1 MRVSDGT
8 LRLNALPAPPRR
20 QEQAR
25 AVPNPPARGAWLGLW
40 KRRRQPTTY
49 QRCLAIH
56 IHFAG
61 PRSALS

>member
-1 MRVSDGT
+1 MQYAT
-8 LRLNALPAPPRR
+8 IQLKAPSR
-20 QEQAR
+20 
-25 AVPNPPARGAWLGLW
+25 PARPLERPIPTPVVHKRNSWLGRWLG
-40 KRRRQPTTY
+40 RREPSTY